1 MKAKHFVLPLTGLL
15 LATPA
20 LANSYRS
27 ERRDCR
33 ADAMRLCRHEV
44 PHVKRIT
51 LCMERHVKQLTPAC
65 RQHFGPSHHGRR
77 TR

>member
-1 MKAKHFVLPLTGLL
+1 MKFKQVVLAMAVLL

-20 LANSYRS
+20 LATSYRS

-33 ADAMRLCRHEV
+33 ADAMRLCKHEV

-51 LCMERHVKQLTPAC
+51 SCMERHIKQLTPAC
-65 RQHFGPSHHGRR
+65 RRHFR
-77 TR
+77 